1 MRKLPKL
8 IVIVGPTASGKTDMA
23 LALARRYKGEVIS
36 ADSRQF
42 YRGMAIGA
50 AVPDG
55 VSATRRGVR
64 AYWVDGIA
72 HHLMSFRAPSQQVTV
87 AQFQRMVARKVRE
100 ITARGHVPFLV
111 GGTGLYVGAVVDN
124 FTIPQVKADA
134 AVRRALERRETAD
147 LLAELRKKDPAYAAR
162 ITPQNRR
169 YITRALEV
177 IHATGKPFSAL
188 QGRGVARYD
197 VLQLGVTRT
206 KAVLQ
211 RRIGQRVG
219 LMMGKGLLEEARRL
233 GKRHGWDLPVL
244 SSLGHRQLGQFL
256 RGESTLEEAVE
267 RIKRDTQR
275 YAKRQMTWFRRDKR
289 ILWVRTVHQAALQ
302 VQRFLKISGFPGQA
316 GE

>member
-8 IVIVGPTASGKTDMA
+8 IVIVGPTASGKTDLS
-23 LALARRYKGEVIS
+23 LALARRFKGEVIS

-55 VSATRRGVR
+55 VWATRHGTR

-111 GGTGLYVGAVVDN
+111 GGTGLYAGAVVDN
-124 FTIPQVKADA
+124 FTIPKVKADA
-134 AVRRALERRETAD
+134 AVRRALERQETD
-147 LLAELRKKDPAYAAR
+147 NLFTELKKKDPAYATR

-177 IHATGKPFSAL
+177 IYATGKPFSAL
-188 QGRGVARYD
+188 QGRGEARYD
-197 VLQLGVTRT
+197 VLQLGVARERS
-206 KAVLQ
+206 VLVQ
-211 RRIGQRVG
+211 RIERRAD
-219 LMMGKGLLEEARRL
+219 LMMRKGLLKEAQRL
-233 GKRHGWDLPVL
+233 GKRYGWSHPVL

-256 RGESTLEEAVE
+256 RGEIALEEAVA
-267 RIKRDTQR
+267 RIKRDTRR

-289 ILWVRTVHQAALQ
+289 ILWAKTLQQAA
-302 VQRFLKISGFPGQA
+302 RAIENFLAQK
-316 GE
+316 